1 MTPTYSEG
9 DYIVVAKWPFMKTL
23 KGDAV
28 VVNHPSY
35 GVIVKRV
42 REIIKPQSLL
52 LQGDNPQ
59 SVSSEQMGLVDKHA
73 LIGKV
78 IAVFKK

>member
-9 DYIVVAKWPFMKTL
+9 DYILAAKWPFMKTV
-23 KGDAV
+23 KGDVV
-28 VVNHPSY
+28 VVNHPGY

-42 REIIKPQSLL
+42 REIIKPQSIL

-59 SVSSEQMGLVDKHA
+59 SVSSEQIGLVDKQT
-73 LIGKV
+73 LVGKV
-78 IAVFKK
+78 IAEFKK